1 MTILLKIVTKN
12 DLNFLFELLESRNS
26 NENISH
32 KKMPTFSQHKKFV
45 LSKPYSKWYIIYQNS
60 VKIGSI
66 YLSKQDEIGMSI
78 LKKYKKSNIDFKP
91 IQLLM
96 KKNPRKRYLAN
107 ISIKN
112 KKSIKFFKEQK
123 FQLIQHT
130 FELSKELIK

>member
-66 YLSKQDEIGMSI
+66 YLSKQDEIGMVI
-78 LKKYKKSNIDFKP
+78 LKKYKKSNMGFKP
-91 IQLLM
+91 IQLLIN
-96 KKNPRKRYLAN
+96 KNPRKRYLAN
-107 ISIKN
+107 VSIKN
-112 KKSIKFFKEQK
+112 KKSMKFFKEYK